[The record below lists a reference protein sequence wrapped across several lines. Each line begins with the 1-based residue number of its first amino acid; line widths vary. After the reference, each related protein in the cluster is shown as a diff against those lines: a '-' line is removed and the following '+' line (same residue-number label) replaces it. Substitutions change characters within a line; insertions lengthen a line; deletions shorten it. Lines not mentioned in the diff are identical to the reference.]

1 MTIRNLFVEPIRVLT
16 AAVPEAVPALSEAY
30 PAPEFEYMAV
40 LTLSEAIDQLAQ
52 PYDLIACS
60 VHFNDGQFYDF
71 LRMAKAH
78 PVARD
83 IPFLVHFTGLE
94 NKRHYV
100 SQSVEIA
107 SKALGAS
114 EVIPIYQWRNE
125 LGNEP
130 AFKKYREVIRR
141 WVGR

>member
-1 MTIRNLFVEPIRVLT
+1 MEPIRVLT
-16 AAVPEAVPALSEAY
+16 AAVPEVVPVLSQAY
-30 PAPEFEYMAV
+30 PAPEFEYTVV
-40 LTLSEAIDQLAQ
+40 LTLAEAIAQLER

-60 VHFNDGQFYDF
+60 VHFNAGQFYDF

-83 IPFLVHFTGLE
+83 IPFLVHFTGME
-94 NKRHYV
+94 SKRHYV

-107 SKALGAS
+107 SKALGAA
-114 EVIPIYQWRNE
+114 EVIPMYQWRHE
-125 LGNEP
+125 LGNEA
-130 AFKKYREVIRR
+130 AFRKYREVIHK